1 MSNIGFIGIGKM
13 GLPMMGNLIS
23 SGHSVI
29 AYDLS
34 SEAIRSA
41 VKRGAASAKNIED
54 AINNREIIITMLPAG
69 EDIRE
74 VYLNEN
80 GIISK
85 AKEGTLFIDCST
97 VDIDSAVS
105 VSAEALVNGMEMV
118 DAPVS
123 GGVRGA
129 EQGTL
134 TFMVGGSELAF
145 TLANPILK
153 SMGKNVVHAGD
164 AGRGQAAK
172 ICNNLLLGISMAA
185 VCEAF
190 ALADKL
196 GLDRQTLFNIS
207 SNATGQCWALN
218 SYCPV
223 PGPVPTSPANNQY
236 APGFTSSMMLKDL
249 ALSQVAA
256 NSVGLK
262 TELGAHAERLYR
274 NFCESGNADI
284 DFSGIFEMIKSNDL
298 DK

>member
-97 VDIDSAVS
+97 S
-105 VSAEALVNGMEMV
+105 
-118 DAPVS
+118 
-123 GGVRGA
+123 
-129 EQGTL
+129 
-134 TFMVGGSELAF
+134 
-145 TLANPILK
+145 
-153 SMGKNVVHAGD
+153 
-164 AGRGQAAK
+164 
-172 ICNNLLLGISMAA
+172 
-185 VCEAF
+185 
-190 ALADKL
+190 
-196 GLDRQTLFNIS
+196 
-207 SNATGQCWALN
+207 
-218 SYCPV
+218 
-223 PGPVPTSPANNQY
+223 
-236 APGFTSSMMLKDL
+236 
-249 ALSQVAA
+249 
-256 NSVGLK
+256 
-262 TELGAHAERLYR
+262 
-274 NFCESGNADI
+274 
-284 DFSGIFEMIKSNDL
+284 
-298 DK
+298 